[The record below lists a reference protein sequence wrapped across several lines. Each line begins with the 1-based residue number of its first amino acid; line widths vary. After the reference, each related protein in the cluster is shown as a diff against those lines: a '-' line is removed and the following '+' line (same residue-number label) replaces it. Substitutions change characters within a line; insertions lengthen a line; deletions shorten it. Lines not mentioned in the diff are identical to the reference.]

1 MVFGRTAFSILRG
14 AKAHNGGFQ
23 HLIAHSS
30 GSRVYSP
37 TSASR
42 DWTRLALRRP
52 FGFHCSF
59 HEDENSGKDQEGDV
73 AASNERVVKKVR
85 KLFILPCHQDGGL
98 TLTDLKAEIAKI
110 LGSYDLAEK
119 FSYRSS
125 FINDKANCITAT
137 LTEDQVELIK
147 KSLKVIRVMD
157 SGGVMKLM

>member
-1 MVFGRTAFSILRG
+1 MVFGRTAAFSILRG

-30 GSRVYSP
+30 RSRVYSP

-73 AASNERVVKKVR
+73 VASNGGVKKVH
-85 KLFILPCHQDGGL
+85 KLFVLPCHQNGGL
-98 TLTDLKAEIAKI
+98 TLTDLKAEIAKV
-110 LGSYDLAEK
+110 LGSYDLADK
-119 FSYRSS
+119 FSYGS
-125 FINDKANCITAT
+125 FINDKANCITAA

-147 KSLKVIRVMD
+147 KSLKVIAVMD
-157 SGGVMKLM
+157 SGGVKLM